1 MASSKKGCGIGCFA
15 IVIIFIILSIIGSFF
30 GSDDNSNSG
39 QKEEKIEYSIGQTVK
54 TEKIE
59 FTVLSTD
66 KQKSVSIDDSGYFQ
80 YTAEGN
86 NIYYIIKVK
95 IKNISKESID
105 LDTSGFKLLNNDISY
120 TPSMLFTDS
129 AMNFDGINPGTEIE
143 RNLYFDIP
151 EDADLSNA
159 TLEAGDN
166 IFSDTGEIKIKL
178 N

>member
-1 MASSKKGCGIGCFA
+1 MCLLWQIVKK
-15 IVIIFIILSIIGSFF
+15 V
-30 GSDDNSNSG
+30 
-39 QKEEKIEYSIGQTVK
+39 V
-54 TEKIE
+54 
-59 FTVLSTD
+59 
-66 KQKSVSIDDSGYFQ
+66 KSVVW
-80 YTAEGN
+80 
-86 NIYYIIKVK
+86 YI
-95 IKNISKESID
+95 
-105 LDTSGFKLLNNDISY
+105 
-120 TPSMLFTDS
+120 PSVLFTDS